1 MIAGVRIGAEAYRR
15 ERSAKRSSARSDG
28 RSSILLRG
36 SMLPC
41 CWRLLSWH
49 GPCKSHPVAEHVTSA
64 DTSRWDMNG
73 RFDNSGWGDGR
84 LVARVCGILLLTA
97 GLLMTT
103 TGLLMTTAGPAA
115 AQTGGEGL
123 ESYLDRTDELLA
135 WATDLV
141 AGTGS
146 DQARRVLEQSQQLQ
160 QRSRDLAA
168 RGRRLEAFSLGRR
181 ARDAMWHAVRLGR
194 EAAGLDERIRLRAE
208 RFADQHAQLTERAR
222 DGGLPRAID
231 LLDQAREQARRANER
246 MVQGDLQLAW
256 KLLEKADDLL
266 RLAARLLADGAGP
279 ERLRQDLE
287 RTGALLD
294 EAGARLSGPD
304 VPAGTLALLAE
315 AREALTRAG
324 SAAAAG
330 DPGLALQM
338 SALARR
344 QTLRALAQEGED
356 PDAAAVQRL
365 LERFDDRAAE
375 LAERV
380 RATGGEPERRAFE
393 RARQERDAAA
403 RALREG
409 KVNGALRHVR
419 SAHDLLDQAGRGLR

>member
-1 MIAGVRIGAEAYRR
+1 
-15 ERSAKRSSARSDG
+15 
-28 RSSILLRG
+28 
-36 SMLPC
+36 
-41 CWRLLSWH
+41 
-49 GPCKSHPVAEHVTSA
+49 
-64 DTSRWDMNG
+64 MNG
-73 RFDNSGWGDGR
+73 RFGFSGCWDGR
-84 LVARVCGILLLTA
+84 SVAGVCGILLLTA
-97 GLLMTT
+97 GLL
-103 TGLLMTTAGPAA
+103 LTTAGPAA

-123 ESYLDRTDELLA
+123 ESYLDRTDELLT

-141 AGTGS
+141 AGTAS
-146 DQARRVLEQSQQLQ
+146 DQARRILEQSRQLQ

-222 DGGLPRAID
+222 ESGLPRAIE

-246 MVQGDLQLAW
+246 TVQGDLQLAW
-256 KLLEKADDLL
+256 KLLEKADDLV

-304 VPAGTLALLAE
+304 VSAGTLALLAE

-344 QTLRALAQEGED
+344 QTLRALAQEAED

-365 LERFDDRAAE
+365 LDRFDDRAAE
-375 LAERV
+375 WTERM
-380 RATGGEPERRAFE
+380 RATAGEPERRAFD

>member
-1 MIAGVRIGAEAYRR
+1 MIAGVRSGAEAYGGERAAER
-15 ERSAKRSSARSDG
+15 RSAGPGWRSFIVLLG
-28 RSSILLRG
+28 NILASLEQ
-36 SMLPC
+36 
-41 CWRLLSWH
+41 RLWWH
-49 GPCKSHPVAEHVTSA
+49 GPCRSYPAAEHVA
-64 DTSRWDMNG
+64 APDTSRWDMNG
-73 RFDNSGWGDGR
+73 RFGFSGCWDGHF
-84 LVARVCGILLLTA
+84 VAGVCGILLLTA
-97 GLLMTT
+97 GLL
-103 TGLLMTTAGPAA
+103 LTTAGPAA

-123 ESYLDRTDELLA
+123 ESYLDRTDELLT

-141 AGTGS
+141 AGTAS
-146 DQARRVLEQSQQLQ
+146 DQARRILEQSRQLQ

-222 DGGLPRAID
+222 ESGLPRAIE

-246 MVQGDLQLAW
+246 TVQGDLQLAW

-279 ERLRQDLE
+279 ERLRQELE

-294 EAGARLSGPD
+294 DAGARLSGPD

-344 QTLRALAQEGED
+344 QALRALAQEAED

-375 LAERV
+375 LAERM
-380 RATGGEPERRAFE
+380 RASGGEPERRAFE

-419 SAHDLLDQAGRGLR
+419 SAHDLLDLVGRGLR